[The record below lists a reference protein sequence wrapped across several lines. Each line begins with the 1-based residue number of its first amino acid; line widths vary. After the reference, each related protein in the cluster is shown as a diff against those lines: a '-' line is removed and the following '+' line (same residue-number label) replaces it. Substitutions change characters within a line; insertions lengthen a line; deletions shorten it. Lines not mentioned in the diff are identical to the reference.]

1 MGCTPPSYK
10 GHRYPVEVISRCVR
24 LYFCFPL
31 SFREVEELM
40 LERGVIVSYETIRRW
55 CAKFGQIYANE
66 LRRRQPRPGDKWHL
80 DEVFVK
86 INGERKYLWR
96 AVDADGNV
104 LDILLQGRRDK
115 AAARRFFRTLLKKI
129 CSVPR
134 VVVTDKLRS
143 HGAAHREVMPSVEH
157 RSHKGLNN
165 RAENSHQPT
174 RQRERAMKGFRSA
187 GAVQRFLSAFSGIS
201 PHFRPRRHLMT
212 AAHYRAEMTIRF
224 AIWDQITGATALPAA
239 A

>member
-1 MGCTPPSYK
+1 MGSTPPSYK
-10 GHRYPVEVISRCVR
+10 GHRYPVEVISHCVR
-24 LYFCFPL
+24 LYFRFPL

-66 LRRRQPRPGDKWHL
+66 LRRRRPRPGDKWHL

-115 AAARRFFRTLLKKI
+115 AAARRFFRALLKKI

-143 HGAAHREVMPSVEH
+143 YGAAHREVMPSVEH

-187 GAVQRFLSAFSGIS
+187 GAIQRFLSAFSGIS
-201 PHFRPRRHLMT
+201 PHFRPRRHLMA